1 MKARRRNPAGL
12 CRFQP
17 NAAANAVSVSIHIY
31 AAIVGPPRHVYSG
44 AGGIKPFIFGYAN
57 GPDTPVFGE

>member
-1 MKARRRNPAGL
+1 VKARRRNPAGL

-31 AAIVGPPRHVYSG
+31 AAIVGHPPATSIQG
-44 AGGIKPFIFGYAN
+44 LAA
-57 GPDTPVFGE
+57 